1 MSCPL
6 IPRQGFNAHGL
17 KRGRSSGGVYEHIYK
32 ENVLG
37 KQGFGTHH
45 VVLACELILTETP
58 ASLPTQQHEDYAW
71 KMEREVLDWPAVHEN
86 TNPGERKNRPPPL
99 DHTHAEVGPATIS

>member
-1 MSCPL
+1 
-6 IPRQGFNAHGL
+6 
-17 KRGRSSGGVYEHIYK
+17 VYEHIYK